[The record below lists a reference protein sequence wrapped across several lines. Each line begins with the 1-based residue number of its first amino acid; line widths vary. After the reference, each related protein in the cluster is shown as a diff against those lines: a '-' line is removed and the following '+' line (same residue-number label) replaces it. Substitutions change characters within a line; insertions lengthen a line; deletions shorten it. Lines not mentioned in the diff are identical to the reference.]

1 MLLIFETHPVPYHAP
16 VYRLLS
22 RDFKVPL
29 TVIYGS
35 DFSVAGYR
43 DREFNVKISWDSDLM
58 DGYPSQFLS
67 RVSHGGGRDYESVLT
82 GGLTAAADALKP
94 DVVMALGYFHRLDRA
109 AIRYAWS
116 RNVPLIF
123 RGETSDTAHLRSAI
137 RSMARDVVLRQLY
150 QRCARL
156 LYVGTQ
162 AHEHYTRLGCP
173 ESSLVFSPYCV
184 DESNFQSDENTRP
197 AARAAIRQ
205 QLGIADDALVMMFSG
220 KLTPRKGV
228 DLMPA
233 AVRLLP
239 EHLRK
244 RCVLLFVGDGS
255 MRGELERAC
264 ASAPAVEA
272 RFVGFQNQ
280 TQLSRYYHASDL
292 LVLPSR
298 GAETWGV
305 VVNEALLHGL
315 PCVTS
320 TAVGSHRDLVI
331 GGVSGETSKPDDTAS
346 LARAIQAVLDY
357 GNSLETRERCRAT
370 VARFSTKEAAAG
382 IARAYQAGRRAKRR
396 ASGEF
401 DEG

>member
-22 RDFKVPL
+22 QEFKVPV

-67 RVSHGGGRDYESVLT
+67 QVSTGGGRDYDSVLT

-109 AIRYAWS
+109 AIRYAW
-116 RNVPLIF
+116 RRGLPLIF
-123 RGETSDTAHLRSAI
+123 RGETSDTAHLRSAL
-137 RSMARDVVLRQLY
+137 RSMARDIVLRQLY
-150 QRCARL
+150 QRCERL

-162 AHEHYTRLGCP
+162 AHEHYMRLGCP

-184 DESNFQSDENTRP
+184 DESNFQSGESERKS
-197 AARAAIRQ
+197 ARAEVRRD
-205 QLGIADDALVMMFSG
+205 LGIADDALVLMFSG

-228 DLMPA
+228 DLLPTAIRQLPA
-233 AVRLLP
+233 N
-239 EHLRK
+239 LRQ

-255 MRGELERAC
+255 MRQELEREC
-264 ASAPAVEA
+264 ASGPAIPA

-280 TQLSRYYHASDL
+280 TQLSRFYHASDL

-305 VVNEALLHGL
+305 VVNEALLHGV

-331 GGVSGETSKPDDTAS
+331 SGATGEVCAAGDANALSAALKAGLQLGNTA
-346 LARAIQAVLDY
+346 A
-357 GNSLETRERCRAT
+357 TRERCRAM
-370 VARFSTKEAAAG
+370 VAKFSTREAAAG
-382 IARAYQAGRRAKRR
+382 IANAYKAAGRRSKA
-396 ASGEF
+396 
-401 DEG
+401 EGGVEPA

>member
-22 RDFKVPL
+22 REFKVPL

-43 DREFNVKISWDSDLM
+43 DREFNVKISWDSELM

-67 RVSHGGGRDYESVLT
+67 RVSTGGGRDYDSVLT
-82 GGLTAAADALKP
+82 GGLTAAADAFEP

-109 AIRYAWS
+109 AIRYAW
-116 RNVPLIF
+116 RRGLPLIF
-123 RGETSDTAHLRSAI
+123 RGETSDTAHLRSAL
-137 RSMARDVVLRQLY
+137 RSMARDMVLRQLY
-150 QRCARL
+150 QRCERL

-184 DESNFQSDENTRP
+184 DESNFQSDESARGP
-197 AARAAIRQ
+197 ARSAVRHE
-205 QLGIADDALVMMFSG
+205 LGIADDALVIMFSG

-228 DLMPA
+228 DLLSA
-233 AVRLLP
+233 AIRQLP
-239 EHLRK
+239 ENLRQ

-255 MRGELERAC
+255 MRAELESEC
-264 ASAPAVEA
+264 ASAPAVSA
-272 RFVGFQNQ
+272 RFVGFKNQ

-305 VVNEALLHGL
+305 VVNEALLHGV

-331 GGVSGETSKPDDTAS
+331 SGVTGEVCAADDVKS
-346 LARAIQAVLDY
+346 LSAALKVGLQF
-357 GNSLETRERCRAT
+357 GNTPATRERCRQT
-370 VARFSTKEAAAG
+370 VAKFSTREAAAG
-382 IARAYQAGRRAKRR
+382 IARAYKAAKKPSKSGSGAGVV
-396 ASGEF
+396 
-401 DEG
+401 